1 MERKIY
7 KGRFQPYL
15 EDVLIREIRQ
25 LKRKP
30 LDTVDIVVATNLLRR
45 HLRSRLA
52 EEQGAIAGLKFWGFN
67 DMEKLGCKNLG
78 VQNKELSQEEM
89 ALLILRALNEASS
102 DDLFQQLKEKVG
114 FAQALIE
121 TIADL
126 KDASITPEELAEI
139 ARQRKLSQ
147 KVLRIAK
154 LYRRYEEFK
163 REIGLLDSKDLLS
176 LAIGELKR
184 NPPKHDHPVFIHG
197 LYDITNQQKELLAS
211 FLGDSDAIA
220 TVPWWKSVEEY
231 VKPYIE
237 FLEEL
242 GFREVEF
249 DEVAQEVK
257 DYCLWNDNVEA
268 EVFSSPNKVMEAR
281 SIIKK
286 IFDYC
291 AKEEIPLDET
301 AIIFRQ
307 PEDYL
312 EIFKDE
318 IKSAGIPYYS
328 IGGDDLL
335 KTPAGRGLYLLME
348 FVDSNYS
355 RKAFLTL
362 LDGAIFKADC
372 LPLTSYD
379 WTKIT
384 NKAYIVEGKENWFK
398 KLDKLIEKSKKG
410 TGYFYEDYDEQ
421 KDDIT
426 EDNLLDGKK
435 FLEGFFADVEAVL
448 KCEKWLDFHTA
459 LEKLWTSY
467 FEEKQLGYAEVKE
480 LIDSFE
486 GMDKVGMQFDFEL
499 AKDLVHEML
508 QSGEVKDSYSVSHGV
523 VLAGLMS
530 ARCVPF
536 KVVAVPGL
544 VEGSFPRKVRQDALL
559 LDEERVRINEM
570 RKAQE
575 KPQLDLK
582 LRGIEEEKLLFG
594 LAMQAG
600 IKKVLV
606 SYPRLAENRKRENMP
621 SVFFLKAGERKKGQ
635 LITAEKLSEFK
646 ESKLSKLFDIKPTQ
660 ALQEFEFKMA
670 LLNQTSDTLAEED
683 FALDNLSVFP
693 YLKRGL
699 TLQRARYNSSELT
712 TYDGVLTPD
721 KGLSVLKEKF
731 DFNKKIYSASELERY
746 TKCPFVYFL
755 ERVLRVKEYEEPEK
769 IWEIEA
775 LERGKLV
782 HKILARFY
790 RDLRQRGL
798 LPIEEDVK
806 EERKN
811 ELKKIAEE
819 EFRLAEENEI
829 TGFKPL
835 WEIEKESILE
845 LLNTVIEDDV
855 SKKASEKGESPKE
868 WVPQY
873 FEAEFGYGRGGG
885 KDVISKEPVTSKI
898 SDTKIRLRGRI
909 DRVDFDKTTDAMRA
923 MDYKTGSKSDYT
935 KKDTKKGKH
944 IQALLYAYCASE
956 ILDKSLDLALGDYFF
971 LKENK
976 HCTHK
981 FCCLHKELGN
991 VLEAIS
997 YGISNGLFF
1006 IYHESCKSDEHN
1018 YCPFKFLCKGA
1029 DEVYENKKDDLRLEK
1044 WRIIK
1049 EPKDN
1054 SKKDKDD
1061 ERCKRSN
1068 GQGSKRKSRK

>member
-15 EDVLIREIRQ
+15 ENVLIREIRQ
-25 LKRKP
+25 LKRNP

-52 EEQGAIAGLKFWGFN
+52 EEQGAITGIKFWGFN
-67 DMEKLGCKNLG
+67 DIEELGYKNLG
-78 VQNKELSQEEM
+78 VQNKKLSQEEM

-139 ARQRKLSQ
+139 AKHKKLSQ
-147 KVLRIAK
+147 KVVRIAK
-154 LYRRYEEFK
+154 LYGRYEEFK
-163 REIGLLDSKDLLS
+163 REIGMLDSKDLLS

-184 NPPKHDHPVFIHG
+184 NPPKHSHPVFIHG
-197 LYDITNQQKELLAS
+197 LYDITNQQKELLTG
-211 FLGDSDAIA
+211 FLGDNDAIA

-231 VKPYIE
+231 VKPYLD

-242 GFREVEF
+242 GFREVEV
-249 DEVAQEVK
+249 EEAAQKVEG
-257 DYCLWNDNVEA
+257 YCLWNENVEA
-268 EVFSSPNKVMEAR
+268 EVFSSPNKIMEAR

-286 IFDYC
+286 IFNYC
-291 AKEEIPLDET
+291 AEEKIPLDET

-355 RKAFLTL
+355 RRAFLTL

-384 NKAYIVEGKENWFK
+384 NKAYIVEGRENWFK
-398 KLDKLIEKSKKG
+398 KLDKLIKKSEKG
-410 TGYFYEDYDEQ
+410 PDYFNEDYDEQ

-435 FLEGFFADVEAVL
+435 FLEGFFADVEAIL

-467 FEEKQLGYAEVKE
+467 FEENQLGYAEVKE

-486 GMDKVGMQFDFEL
+486 GMDKVGMQFDFKL
-499 AKDLVHEML
+499 AKDLVHEGL
-508 QSGEVKDSYSVSHGV
+508 SSGEVKDSYSVTHGV
-523 VLAGLMS
+523 VLASLMT

-544 VEGSFPRKVRQDALL
+544 AEGSFPRKVKQDALL
-559 LDEERVRINEM
+559 LDEERARINEM
-570 RKAQE
+570 RQSQK

-606 SYPRLAENRKRENMP
+606 SYPRVKEDTKRESMP
-621 SVFFLKAGERKKGQ
+621 SVFFLKAGKKKKGDF
-635 LITAEKLSEFK
+635 ITAEKLNEFK
-646 ESKLSKLFDIKPTQ
+646 ESKLSKLFNIKPTQ

-670 LLNQTSDTLAEED
+670 LLNQASATFAEED

-699 TLQRARYNSSELT
+699 TLQRARYNSDELT
-712 TYDGVLTPD
+712 TYDGVLTAD
-721 KGLSVLKEKF
+721 KGLPVLKEEF
-731 DFNKKIYSASELERY
+731 DFNKRVYSASELEKY
-746 TKCPFVYFL
+746 AKCPFVYFL
-755 ERVLRVKEYEEPEK
+755 ERVLRIEEYEEPEK

-798 LPIEEDVK
+798 LPIKEEVK

-811 ELKKIAEE
+811 ELRKIAEE
-819 EFRLAEENEI
+819 EFKLAEENEI

-835 WEIEKESILE
+835 WEIEKEFIWE
-845 LLNTVIEDDV
+845 LLDKVIEDDV
-855 SKKASEKGESPKE
+855 SKKDSKKGGSAKE
-868 WVPQY
+868 WVPKY

-885 KDVISKEPVTSKI
+885 EDVISKEPVTLKI
-898 SDTKIRLRGRI
+898 SDTKIRLKGRI
-909 DRVDFDKTTDAMRA
+909 DRIDFDNDAMRA
-923 MDYKTGSKSDYT
+923 MDYKTSSSSDYR
-935 KKDTKKGKH
+935 KKSTNKGKH

-956 ILDKSLDLALGDYFF
+956 ILDKSPYSSCGDYFF

-976 HCTHK
+976 HFTHEL
-981 FCCLHKELGN
+981 CSLQKELEN
-991 VLEAIS
+991 VLDAIS
-997 YGISNGLFF
+997 YGIKNGLFF
-1006 IYHESCKSDEHN
+1006 IYGEDCKSDMFT
-1018 YCPFKFLCKGA
+1018 YCAFKFLCRGA
-1029 DEVYENKKDDLRLEK
+1029 DEVYENKKDDLSLKK
-1044 WRIIK
+1044 WKIIK
-1049 EPKDN
+1049 ESKDM